1 MNNRNLLHNK
11 DVNCFIIYFY
21 FALLPYLLLLFSS
34 YVWLHDRSHWCN
46 GYYELVWQFDE
57 VLYAYL
63 IWPFFS
69 LLNLSYITIK
79 NNKVKL
85 YFTTSLI
92 IFISLVSTYFIL
104 SLGNIYKINF
114 PEQFLSLYINSIIF
128 VIVIVSTFI
137 LFSIVMFK
145 NNFNRYNFILLNS
158 YFFLIVLFIAM
169 LFIVMNKP
177 KSPLASEYFSLFIFG
192 NLHYS
197 YLFLFIPF
205 LTFLFFILIH
215 FFKYQIIPYI
225 VIVALAYWDYFIG
238 LSMYPVSVG
247 DIIFSFI
254 FIFLPL
260 IIWTLIY
267 FRERSYSLFQKGILF
282 NIIMML
288 FYSYL
293 FIIFPIGAIIDCLF
307 PKIMYNAGPA
317 YELSSLISAVI
328 LILMLVNLIIY
339 LEIRSTFKASR

>member
-1 MNNRNLLHNK
+1 MSNINLLKDK

-21 FALLPYLLLLFSS
+21 FALLPYLLFSS
-34 YVWLHDRSHWCN
+34 YVWFHDRNHWCN
-46 GYYELVWQFDE
+46 GYYEVVWQFDE
-57 VLYAYL
+57 ILYAYL
-63 IWPFFS
+63 IWPLFS

-79 NNKVKL
+79 NNKIKL

-114 PEQFLSLYINSIIF
+114 PEQFFSLYLNSIMF
-128 VIVIVSTFI
+128 VIIIISTFI

-145 NNFNRYNFILLNS
+145 NNFNRYNFILINS
-158 YFFLIVLFIAM
+158 YFFLIILLISV

-225 VIVALAYWDYFIG
+225 IIVALAYWDYFIG
-238 LSMYPVSVG
+238 LSMYRPSSA
-247 DIIFSFI
+247 DSIIFLI

-260 IIWTLIY
+260 IIWSLIY

-282 NIIMML
+282 NIIMVL

-293 FIIFPIGAIIDCLF
+293 FIIFPMGIIDYCPI
-307 PKIMYNAGPA
+307 PKIMYNPGPV

-328 LILMLVNLIIY
+328 LTLMLVNLIIY
-339 LEIRSTFKASR
+339 LEIRSTLKASR